1 MLFKTGRISIL
12 PWIFFREVIYGI
24 TFANIGDLQKN
35 KHVSLNH
42 SILEFFIANMVL
54 ALEYVHNK
62 NIIHR
67 DIKPENLVIDSDG
80 YLRTTDFGIARILRP
95 ENH

>member
-1 MLFKTGRISIL
+1 
-12 PWIFFREVIYGI
+12 
-24 TFANIGDLQKN
+24 
-35 KHVSLNH
+35 
-42 SILEFFIANMVL
+42 MVL
-54 ALEYVHNK
+54 ALEYVHKK

-80 YLRTTDFGIARILRP
+80 YLRTTDFGIARLLRP